1 MVQDNVQLLTKRRQ
15 ANAAIQ
21 LAMANRWE
29 EAAAANR
36 AILQVF
42 PDDGDSQNRLGKA
55 LMEMERYADA
65 RKAYKKA
72 LALDPGNKIAKKNLE
87 RLNVLVKSKAA
98 QAETSQADP
107 KLFIEE
113 MGKSAITVLEQTS
126 KDKLATLNAGD
137 RLELRAQKSSLTVET
152 PGGEAIGVLEP
163 MMTSRLLKLI
173 EGGNEYAAGVTSL
186 ANDECRVIIKET
198 YQHPD
203 LAGKPSFPNA
213 VTTKS
218 TRPYT
223 KGSLLRRSARGDE
236 DGEPLEAEGGEDED
250 GKGDSSD
257 EHVAQEGHV
266 RLNDAAAAEDEDD
279 DEFD

>member
-1 MVQDNVQLLTKRRQ
+1 MIQDNGQLLTKRRQ

-21 LAMANRWE
+21 LAMGNRWE
-29 EAAAANR
+29 EAVAANR

-55 LMEMERYADA
+55 LMELERYADA

-72 LALDPGNKIAKKNLE
+72 LALDPGNKIARKNLE
-87 RLNVLVKSKAA
+87 RLNVLVKSKVA

-113 MGKSAITVLEQTS
+113 MGKSAITVLQQTS

-137 RLELRAQKSSLTVET
+137 RLELRAQKSRLTVET

-198 YQHPD
+198 FQHPD

-213 VTTKS
+213 VTAKS

-223 KGSLLRRSARGDE
+223 KGSLLRRSGRGDE
-236 DGEPLEAEGGEDED
+236 DGEQLEREGGEDED
-250 GKGDSSD
+250 GKGESSD

-279 DEFD
+279 DGFD